1 MMLANYKTIGR
12 SPTGLILAATGRK
25 FAQCKSRIYQIEMM
39 GDRSWNLLQ
48 YATEK
53 APLPLD
59 GYTAEEAAEFKDSI
73 RQKIVDDLKS
83 MTGEELIE
91 LVKQNAAKVEEEKVE
106 IPATEP
112 LSGTEE
118 GKERVQDD
126 ADLIDAGIIAEMVAG
141 LCTKSQKETF
151 IKVITKYIS
160 QRRHYSMRPHREQ
173 EQRNAED
180 VLFDMFASEET
191 GLISMGKFLA
201 GLKTTGIRRN
211 DPRVRELMD
220 NLKKVHKLNNYET
233 GSSAETQH
241 LNRETF
247 KAVVAPNIVL
257 IAKAFRQQFVIPDF
271 TSFVKDIEDIYNR
284 CKTNTLGKLADYIPQ
299 LARYNPDSWGLSIC
313 TIDGQRFSI
322 GDVDVPFTLQ
332 SCSKP
337 LTYAI
342 ALEKLGPKVVHSY
355 VGQEPSGRNFNELVL
370 DQNKKPHNP
379 MINAGAI
386 LTCSLMNALVK
397 PDMTSAEIFD
407 YTMSWFKRLSGG
419 EYIGF
424 NNAVFLSEREAADRN
439 YALGFYMRENKCFP
453 KRTNLKEVMDFYFQ
467 CCSMETNCEAM
478 SVIAASLA
486 NGGICPTTEEKVFRP
501 EVIRDVLSIM
511 HSCGTYDYSGQFAF
525 KVGLPAK
532 SGVSGG
538 MMLVIPNVMGIF
550 AWSPPL
556 DHLGNTVRGLQFCE
570 ELVSMFNFHRYD
582 NLKHLSN
589 KKDPRKHRYETKGL
603 SIVNLLFS
611 AASGDVTALRRHRLS
626 GMDITLADYDGR
638 TALHLAASE
647 GHLEC
652 VKFLLE
658 QCHVPHNPKD
668 RWGNLPVDEAENFGH
683 SHVVEFLRSWAEKAD
698 QSSEE
703 CKPEAVTSKT
713 QADEV
718 SSSSNSSS
726 SPGSSPCASLSTEDL
741 LGQNSR
747 ILNDFL
753 KLNSNFTFQ
762 EICSTSDLETSP
774 TTSPIP
780 TPVES
785 GSRAGSGRSSPV
797 PSDAGSTASAG
808 SSIDDKTKPGL

>member
-1 MMLANYKTIGR
+1 
-12 SPTGLILAATGRK
+12 
-25 FAQCKSRIYQIEMM
+25 MM

-91 LVKQNAAKVEEEKVE
+91 LVKQNAVKVEEEKVE

-160 QRRHYSMRPHREQ
+160 HREQ

-241 LNRETF
+241 LNRDTF

-713 QADEV
+713 QADE
-718 SSSSNSSS
+718 
-726 SPGSSPCASLSTEDL
+726 
-741 LGQNSR
+741 
-747 ILNDFL
+747 
-753 KLNSNFTFQ
+753 

-785 GSRAGSGRSSPV
+785 GSRPGSGRSSPV

>member
-1 MMLANYKTIGR
+1 MFKGVPTLANLNLRLLTGHAAKGR
-12 SPTGLILAATGRK
+12 EFSAALINGQVLVRRTKATATSLDLADANGSKIDVDVYSEQELLKRAKFRHTGFEVQKKI
-25 FAQCKSRIYQIEMM
+25 
-39 GDRSWNLLQ
+39 
-48 YATEK
+48 
-53 APLPLD
+53 
-59 GYTAEEAAEFKDSI
+59 AAEKKL
-73 RQKIVDDLKS
+73 RTPPL
-83 MTGEELIE
+83 LN
-91 LVKQNAAKVEEEKVE
+91 LVFANRKLSFYDTSSGSTDCEQNAK
-106 IPATEP
+106 
-112 LSGTEE
+112 L
-118 GKERVQDD
+118 
-126 ADLIDAGIIAEMVAG
+126 
-141 LCTKSQKETF
+141 
-151 IKVITKYIS
+151 
-160 QRRHYSMRPHREQ
+160 HREQ

-247 KAVVAPNIVL
+247 KAVVSPNIVL

-271 TSFVKDIEDIYNR
+271 SSFVKDIEDIYIR
-284 CKTNTLGKLADYIPQ
+284 CKGNTEGKLADYIPQ
-299 LARYNPDSWGLSIC
+299 LARYSPNFWGVSIC

-322 GDVDVPFTLQ
+322 GDVEEPFTLQ

-342 ALEKLGPKVVHSY
+342 ALEKLGPKVVHSF

-397 PDMTSAEIFD
+397 PDMTAAEIFD

-453 KRTNLKEVMDFYFQ
+453 KRTNLKEVMDYYFQ

-538 MMLVIPNVMGIF
+538 MMLVVPNVMGIF
-550 AWSPPL
+550 VWSPPL
-556 DHLGNTVRGLQFCE
+556 DQLGNTVRGLQFCD
-570 ELVSMFNFHRYD
+570 ELVNTFNFHRYD

-668 RWGNLPVDEAENFGH
+668 RWGNLPVDEAENFCH
-683 SHVVEFLRSWAEKAD
+683 SDVVDFLKRWAENAKDAP
-698 QSSEE
+698 QE
-703 CKPEAVTSKT
+703 CITESVTTKT
-713 QADEV
+713 AADEELPCNTT
-718 SSSSNSSS
+718 SPLPTESEPRSS
-726 SPGSSPCASLSTEDL
+726 SPASSE
-741 LGQNSR
+741 
-747 ILNDFL
+747 
-753 KLNSNFTFQ
+753 
-762 EICSTSDLETSP
+762 
-774 TTSPIP
+774 
-780 TPVES
+780 
-785 GSRAGSGRSSPV
+785 
-797 PSDAGSTASAG
+797 AGSTASV
-808 SSIDDKTKPGL
+808 DKTKPGL

>member
-1 MMLANYKTIGR
+1 M
-12 SPTGLILAATGRK
+12 
-25 FAQCKSRIYQIEMM
+25 
-39 GDRSWNLLQ
+39 
-48 YATEK
+48 
-53 APLPLD
+53 
-59 GYTAEEAAEFKDSI
+59 
-73 RQKIVDDLKS
+73 
-83 MTGEELIE
+83 
-91 LVKQNAAKVEEEKVE
+91 
-106 IPATEP
+106 
-112 LSGTEE
+112 
-118 GKERVQDD
+118 
-126 ADLIDAGIIAEMVAG
+126 
-141 LCTKSQKETF
+141 
-151 IKVITKYIS
+151 S
-160 QRRHYSMRPHREQ
+160 QRLRMIKKLRTPPLLNLVFANRKLSFYDTSSGPKPCEENAKLHREQ

-247 KAVVAPNIVL
+247 KAVVSPNIVL

-271 TSFVKDIEDIYNR
+271 SSFVKDIEDIYIR
-284 CKTNTLGKLADYIPQ
+284 CKSNTEGKLADYIPQ
-299 LARYNPDSWGLSIC
+299 LARYSPNFWGVSIC

-322 GDVDVPFTLQ
+322 GDVEEPFTLQ

-342 ALEKLGPKVVHSY
+342 ALEKLGPKVVHSF
-355 VGQEPSGRNFNELVL
+355 VGQEPSGRIFNELVL

-453 KRTNLKEVMDFYFQ
+453 KRTNLKEVMDYYFQ
-467 CCSMETNCEAM
+467 CCAMETNCEAM

-556 DHLGNTVRGLQFCE
+556 DQLGNTVRGLQFCE
-570 ELVSMFNFHRYD
+570 ELVNTFNFHRYD

-668 RWGNLPVDEAENFGH
+668 RWGNLPVDEAENFCH
-683 SHVVEFLRSWAEKAD
+683 SDVVDFLKRWAENAKDAP
-698 QSSEE
+698 QE
-703 CKPEAVTSKT
+703 CITESVTTKT
-713 QADEV
+713 AADEELPCNTTELA
-718 SSSSNSSS
+718 SSPLPPAESEPRSS
-726 SPGSSPCASLSTEDL
+726 SPVSSE
-741 LGQNSR
+741 
-747 ILNDFL
+747 
-753 KLNSNFTFQ
+753 
-762 EICSTSDLETSP
+762 
-774 TTSPIP
+774 
-780 TPVES
+780 
-785 GSRAGSGRSSPV
+785 
-797 PSDAGSTASAG
+797 AGSTASLA
-808 SSIDDKTKPGL
+808 SVDKTKPGL

>member
-1 MMLANYKTIGR
+1 
-12 SPTGLILAATGRK
+12 
-25 FAQCKSRIYQIEMM
+25 MM

-48 YATEK
+48 YATER

-59 GYTAEEAAEFKDSI
+59 GYTAEEAAQFKDSI

-91 LVKQNAAKVEEEKVE
+91 LVKRNAVKEAEQKAEVPVE
-106 IPATEP
+106 EP
-112 LSGTEE
+112 LSGTEG

-160 QRRHYSMRPHREQ
+160 HREQ

-299 LARYNPDSWGLSIC
+299 LSRYNPDSWGLSIC

-322 GDVDVPFTLQ
+322 GDVEVPFTLQ

-683 SHVVEFLRSWAEKAD
+683 SHVVEFLRSWAEKVD
-698 QSSEE
+698 QPNEE
-703 CKPEAVTSKT
+703 CQPEAVTTKT
-713 QADEV
+713 QADE
-718 SSSSNSSS
+718 
-726 SPGSSPCASLSTEDL
+726 
-741 LGQNSR
+741 
-747 ILNDFL
+747 
-753 KLNSNFTFQ
+753 

-774 TTSPIP
+774 ATSPIP
-780 TPVES
+780 TPAES
-785 GSRAGSGRSSPV
+785 GSGRSSPV

-808 SSIDDKTKPGL
+808 SASSIDDKTKPGL